1 GMNPASSPIRPAGR
15 RSGKNA
21 RKVGP
26 PSLSE
31 PARAPSR
38 PRTSPDLVR
47 FLHHPPKPAK
57 KKTATSSGRQPRRAA
72 PGQWAFSIHPRPL
85 RKTDDQNISLQLR
98 LHARSIGGGRQGE
111 GHEEGHLRPLIHR
124 GTISAIPTPFGAR
137 LSADHQSALHRANV
151 QI

>member
-1 GMNPASSPIRPAGR
+1 REKTPERSVPLRFRSRQGR
-15 RSGKNA
+15 RQGPGQA
-21 RKVGP
+21 RILSASFITRPNP
-26 PSLSE
+26 P
-31 PARAPSR
+31 
-38 PRTSPDLVR
+38 
-47 FLHHPPKPAK
+47 K

-111 GHEEGHLRPLIHR
+111 GHEEGHLRPLMHR

-137 LSADHQSALHRANV
+137 LSAD
-151 QI
+151 